1 VSLRIFFG
9 SKVRQEK
16 RIYKKT
22 MLGVQFGGHTK
33 GAKEKKHTQEN
44 NPKLM
49 MYMLG
54 GGWND

>member
-22 MLGVQFGGHTK
+22 MLGVQFEWTYKGGKGKKTHTRK
-33 GAKEKKHTQEN
+33 QSKVDDVHV
-44 NPKLM
+44 
-49 MYMLG
+49 
-54 GGWND
+54 GWKME